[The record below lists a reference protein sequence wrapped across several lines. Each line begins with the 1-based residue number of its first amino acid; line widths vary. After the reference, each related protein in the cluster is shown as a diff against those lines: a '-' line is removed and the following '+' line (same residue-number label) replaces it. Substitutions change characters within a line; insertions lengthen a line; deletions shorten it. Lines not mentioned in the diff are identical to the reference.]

1 MTDNSQEILE
11 LLGNIHFFDMLGE
24 DQLLQISE
32 RLDTIFFKQ
41 DETIFEE
48 GMDADGFYIVLS
60 GRVTLQQE
68 TNHDPFE
75 ISICQRGDYF
85 GEEGLAFDGSRDITA
100 KALTNVIAIHVDAQ
114 QLDELMEEFPEIIEP
129 IQLSVKSYKLFLNH
143 PFDWRG
149 PREAVH
155 FVARKH
161 NFILWMNII
170 PPLLLGISSIL
181 FVSYFYFIV
190 SDRNNWLGI
199 AFGFTVLFFLGWFI
213 WKLIDWSN
221 DFSIITNRRVVSL
234 EKVALFYESRQEAP
248 LDAILSV
255 ETKTSQ
261 IGRWIGYGDVVIRTY
276 TGLVNF
282 RKLAKPELIVRIIN
296 DERGR
301 ASFQSNKLQRISKE
315 DLLRSRIGFDQRDVN
330 EFDETIDEI
339 SDAVE
344 EVPHHVQSSG
354 LMEFLS
360 SFFGLRMEKNGVIT
374 YRTHW
379 FILLKK
385 VLWPSLSFLLLF
397 FITLYSIFEI
407 YPSINFD
414 IILLIEFVAGL
425 ILFLWWFYQY
435 WDWRNDRYIVTD
447 DQLIDLYK
455 KPLGQEQKRSAP
467 IKNIQTVE
475 FERLGLIS
483 LILNFGTVFIRV
495 GDTTFTF
502 DYVYN
507 PSEVQQDI
515 FERYQKFNLKQK
527 KREQESLRDE
537 VAEWIEIYHEVVQKK
552 TKTDEST
559 SDEGNSGY
567 NIGEEDY

>member
-1 MTDNSQEILE
+1 MTDFSQEILE
-11 LLGNIHFFDMLGE
+11 LLGNIHFFDMLDE
-24 DQLLQISE
+24 NQLLQISE
-32 RLDTIFFKQ
+32 QLDTIFFKQ
-41 DETIFEE
+41 DEIIFEQ
-48 GMDADGFYIVLS
+48 GMDANGFYIVLS
-60 GRVTLQQE
+60 GRVSLQQE
-68 TNHDPFE
+68 TKHDPDE

-85 GEEGLAFDGSRDITA
+85 GEEGLAFDGYREITA
-100 KALTNVIAIHVDAQ
+100 KALSNVIAIHVDGE
-114 QLDELMEEFPEIIEP
+114 QLEGLMEEYPEIIEP
-129 IQLSVKSYKLFLNH
+129 IQLSIKSYKLFLKH
-143 PFDWRG
+143 PFNWRG

-161 NFILWMNII
+161 NFILWINII
-170 PPLLLGISSIL
+170 VPLLLGISSIL
-181 FVSYFYFIV
+181 LSSYFYFIV
-190 SDRNNWLGI
+190 SDQNNWLGI
-199 AFGFTVLFFLGWFI
+199 VFGFTVLFFLGWFL

-261 IGRWIGYGDVVIRTY
+261 LGRWIGYGDVDIRTY
-276 TGLVNF
+276 TGVVNF
-282 RKLAKPELIVRIIN
+282 RKLAKPELIVRLIN

-301 ASFQSNKLQRISKE
+301 SSVQTNKLQRITKE
-315 DLLRSRIGFDQRDVN
+315 DLLRSRIGFDQRAVT
-330 EFDETIDEI
+330 EFDEDINDFP
-339 SDAVE
+339 DDVD

-354 LMEFLS
+354 LMDFLS

-385 VLWPSLSFLLLF
+385 VLWPSLAFLVLI
-397 FITLYSIFEI
+397 FITLYSVFEF

-414 IILLIEFVAGL
+414 SILLIEFAGGFVL
-425 ILFLWWFYQY
+425 LLWWFYQY
-435 WDWRNDRYIVTD
+435 LDWRNDRYIVTE

-475 FERLGLIS
+475 FERLGLFS

-495 GDTTFTF
+495 GDTTLTF

-507 PSEVQQDI
+507 PSEAQQDI

-527 KREQESLRDE
+527 QREKDSLRDE
-537 VAEWIEIYHEVVQKK
+537 VAEWIEIYHEVIQKK
-552 TKTDEST
+552 SITDES
-559 SDEGNSGY
+559 DNDVDNSGY
-567 NIGEEDY
+567 NIGE